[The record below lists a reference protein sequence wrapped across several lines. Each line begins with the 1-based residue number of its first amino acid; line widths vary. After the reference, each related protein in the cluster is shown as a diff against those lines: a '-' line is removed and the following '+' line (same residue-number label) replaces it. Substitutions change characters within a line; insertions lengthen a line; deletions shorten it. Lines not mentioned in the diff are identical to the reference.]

1 MIWLYLALGIAL
13 LLIFLAV
20 MWRIGAAAGSP
31 ALALEKFA
39 KQRAELQSA
48 FFRAAESS
56 GKPRGLRWKSIDWQD
71 GVELVRE
78 KDARRLA
85 ALVGV
90 TIAFE
95 AIPGSDMEGLPAVGN
110 LRHGSA
116 VFFYHRGTWHTTGK
130 AIFNLMPE
138 EVIERFAAQYERVAP
153 SPPQPPSPTKGRGG
167 SQDSG

>member
-1 MIWLYLALGIAL
+1 MAFAWLRRL
-13 LLIFLAV
+13 F
-20 MWRIGAAAGSP
+20 GASP
-31 ALALEKFA
+31 ARAREEFFA
-39 KQRAELQSA
+39 QRPELQRRFFEAASA
-48 FFRAAESS
+48 S

-78 KDARRLA
+78 KDSRRLA

-116 VFFYHRGTWHTTGK
+116 VFFYHRGAWHTTGK
-130 AIFNLMPE
+130 VIFNLMPD
-138 EVIERFAAQYERVAP
+138 EVITRFAAQYERIPPHPPAP
-153 SPPQPPSPTKGRGG
+153 SHTGERG
-167 SQDSG
+167 SQTSG